1 MSAKL
6 LSNSG
11 LASVT
16 DVVGDAVGVAERKWF
31 VAVVT
36 HNTEKAA
43 EERLQKLNYEVYV
56 AKQSVTRIWKNGRKA
71 KVDKVVIPSLVFIKC
86 TEAERR
92 NIVTF
97 PFIKRF
103 LVNKAGKNENSLTKP
118 LAIVSQREIDQ
129 LRYMLGQSNIPVT
142 FIDTPFKVKSKVIV
156 VRGDLK
162 GIEGEVIQASDG
174 KSDVVVKIDLLG
186 AAKMSIDTADLELV
200 KE

>member
-11 LASVT
+11 LASVA
-16 DVVGDAVGVAERKWF
+16 DVIGDAVGVCERKWF
-31 VAVVT
+31 IAVVN
-36 HNTEKAA
+36 HNTEKAT
-43 EERLQKLNYEVYV
+43 EEKLQKLNYETYV
-56 AKQSVTRIWKNGRKA
+56 AKQTITRIWKNGRKA

-92 NIVTF
+92 NVVTF

-103 LVNKAGKNENSLTKP
+103 LVNKAGKNEHSLSKP
-118 LAIVSQREIDQ
+118 LAVVSESEIEQ
-129 LRYMLGQSNIPVT
+129 LRFMLGQSSIPVT
-142 FIDTPFKVKSKVIV
+142 FVDTPFRVKSKVV
-156 VRGDLK
+156 VIRGELR
-162 GIEGEVIQASDG
+162 GIEGEVIQVSEG
-174 KSDVVVKIDLLG
+174 KSDVVVKIDMLG

>member
-1 MSAKL
+1 MIANL
-6 LSNSG
+6 LKDNG

-16 DVVGDAVGVAERKWF
+16 DVVVDAVGVAERNWF

-56 AKQSVTRIWKNGRKA
+56 AKQSVTRIWKNGRKT
-71 KVDKVVIPSLVFIKC
+71 KIDKVVIPSLVFIKC

-118 LAIVSQREIDQ
+118 LAVVTQREIDQ
-129 LRYMLGQSNIPVT
+129 LRFMLGQSNIPVT
-142 FIDTPFKVKSKVIV
+142 FIDTPFNVKSKVVV
-156 VRGDLK
+156 VRGDLR
-162 GIEGEVIQASDG
+162 GIEGEVIQVLES
-174 KSDVVVKIDLLG
+174 KSEVVVKIDLLG
-186 AAKMSIDTADLELV
+186 AAKMSIDSADLELV